1 MNKKEVSELR
11 RNFSPES
18 NLLVM
23 NHVLTVVVNPNS
35 ESEKIRYKN
44 VSSRVTI
51 NEYETNIY
59 FETLKKVL
67 STKIGKKLVEYKFP
81 DSAYDNGEP
90 QNILYGITQS
100 GFVDECDTET
110 FIYQIV
116 DNISSSVP
124 YTIIAAHCTYTVFRK
139 NKADEIEKNSSE
151 EYTFIVTAICPIKN
165 EDNTFA
171 YNFVK
176 DEFISN
182 KDTNLLINKTP
193 TDGFLFP
200 AFNDRSADINSVMY
214 YTNKPKNSNIS
225 IIEDVLGCNSRFSPE
240 TELTFYKTI
249 LTTIFDND
257 LSYDI
262 IIAMNSE
269 MQMFID
275 EYGESTD
282 LPMVYKRDLYNM
294 LNRVLEYL
302 NIDKNK
308 LEVFD
313 AVYNKLIGAK
323 VPLTAPNLV
332 SSKFLVDVYGVSLN
346 IKNPSVCHI
355 ESDSY
360 KTKIVIDIAEPNFEI
375 NGISINK

>member
-11 RNFSPES
+11 RIFSPES
-18 NLLVM
+18 DLFVM
-23 NHVLTVVVNPNS
+23 NHVLTVIVNPNS

-44 VSSRVTI
+44 VSSGITM
-51 NEYETNIY
+51 NEYETSIY
-59 FETLKKVL
+59 FETLKKIL
-67 STKIGKKLVEYKFP
+67 STKVGKKIIEYKFP
-81 DSAYDNGEP
+81 NSAYDYGEP
-90 QNILYGITQS
+90 QNILYDISQS
-100 GFVDECDTET
+100 GFINECDTET

-116 DNISSSVP
+116 DNIDNSVP
-124 YTIIAAHCTYTVFRK
+124 YSIIAAHCTYTVFRK
-139 NKADEIEKNSSE
+139 NKADETEKESSE
-151 EYTFIVTAICPIKN
+151 EYKFILTAICPIKN
-165 EDNTFA
+165 EDKTFA

-182 KDTNLLINKTP
+182 KDSNLLIDKNP

-200 AFNDRSADINSVMY
+200 AFNDRSSDINSVMY

-225 IIEDVLGCNSRFSPE
+225 IIENVLGCSAKFSPE
-240 TELTFYKTI
+240 TEFEFYKALLNTI
-249 LTTIFDND
+249 VGDE

-262 IIAMNSE
+262 ITAMNNE
-269 MQMFID
+269 LQMFID
-275 EYGESTD
+275 EYGESTE

-294 LNRVLEYL
+294 LNKVLEYL

-313 AVYNKLIGAK
+313 AVYNKLIGEK
-323 VPLTAPNLV
+323 IPLTAPNLV
-332 SSKFLVDVYGVSLN
+332 DSKFLVDVYGVSLN

-360 KTKIVIDIAEPNFEI
+360 KTRIVIDIAEPNFEI
-375 NGISINK
+375 NGMSINK